1 MASLER
7 RIQKLFSLVD
17 YAGVESR
24 VLVELG
30 VDAGKLCEDWEALYG
45 EVLGVRERSEG
56 DGEGI

>member
-30 VDAGKLCEDWEALYG
+30 VDAGKLCEDWGSGRGPRVMGRVFDVETL
-45 EVLGVRERSEG
+45 
-56 DGEGI
+56 

>member
-1 MASLER
+1 MDSLER

-17 YAGVESR
+17 YGGVEAR
-24 VLVELG
+24 ILVELG

-45 EVLGVRERSEG
+45 EVLGGWKRSEG